1 MFFLCGG
8 VDKAYVWGLSALR
21 WPHIAHLSPLGQ
33 MQVAIRQALELDHQE
48 GCGIVADRGPWS
60 VGSIV
65 LIGLH
70 IQILPCP
77 GTPGWACPSA
87 SSLDGPRKVV
97 PVRCYGHLNI
107 YIHFTNIPHDTN
119 NVKTSTIM
127 VKYLIQQT
135 KKRKENVSLVKS
147 HLRKIIKSWL
157 LPSLYC

>member
-70 IQILPCP
+70 IQILPLP
-77 GTPGWACPSA
+77 RYARLGMSLGFESGWSSQGRARALLRA
-87 SSLDGPRKVV
+87 S
-97 PVRCYGHLNI
+97 
-107 YIHFTNIPHDTN
+107 
-119 NVKTSTIM
+119 
-127 VKYLIQQT
+127 KYLYT
-135 KKRKENVSLVKS
+135 FHKHST
-147 HLRKIIKSWL
+147 
-157 LPSLYC
+157 